1 MLPVKMGYQGLDVPL
16 PLNKNLKY
24 FSYVCQ
30 QAAQDSIP
38 EREEAN
44 AGSPPSAPLA
54 ACTVSNL
61 QHKEGDLTQSLAV
74 LLRRQNSEFREAGAQ
89 RRVLE
94 TCRGCP
100 ANC

>member
-54 ACTVSNL
+54 AC
-61 QHKEGDLTQSLAV
+61 KSLICNT
-74 LLRRQNSEFREAGAQ
+74 RKGISH
-89 RRVLE
+89 RVW
-94 TCRGCP
+94 RSF
-100 ANC
+100 